1 MRCAAA
7 AVLLV
12 ACSPHETPVA
22 DCGDDLGGV
31 WSTPGGR
38 WMMLDSGTT
47 LEAYPMFDD
56 SVPAGAPRV
65 IDLTRD
71 PARPSALGGGLAR
84 RFMRRAEVCTARASV
99 HVTQCT
105 GDTLQVVLGEVP
117 PPLTFSPCAWGQ
129 QMPAHVETWRRD

>member
-1 MRCAAA
+1 MRGAAA
-7 AVLLV
+7 ALLLV
-12 ACSPHETPVA
+12 ACSKPPPIATCA
-22 DCGDDLGGV
+22 DDLGGV
-31 WSTPGGR
+31 WSTPVGR
-38 WMMLDSGTT
+38 WMMLDNGST

-71 PARPSALGGGLAR
+71 VARPSALGGGLMR
-84 RFMRRAEVCTARASV
+84 RFMRRAEVCSARTPV
-99 HVTQCT
+99 HVTQCK